1 MVLEVIAQKFAI
13 CEITDVSEIDF
24 SDEFCFIGKTDEELS
39 LVCSADR
46 IPKNAVRIDA
56 GWKAFRIQGELEF
69 SLTGILSGIAAV
81 LADAGIGIFA
91 VSTYRTDYILTKEK
105 TFENALS
112 ALSAAG
118 YAVLR

>member
-1 MVLEVIAQKFAI
+1 MVLEVIAQELAI

-24 SDEFCFIGKTDEELS
+24 SDEFCFVGKTDKEVS
-39 LVCSADR
+39 LVCSAER
-46 IPKNAVRIDA
+46 IPEKALKSET
-56 GWKAFRIQGELEF
+56 GWRAFRIQGELEF

-91 VSTYRTDYILTKEK
+91 VSTYRTDYILTKRE

-118 YAVLR
+118 YFVLR

>member
-1 MVLEVIAQKFAI
+1 MVLEVIPREFAI

-24 SDEFCFIGKTDEELS
+24 SDEFCFVGKTDAELS
-39 LVCSADR
+39 LVCSAGR
-46 IPKNAVRIDA
+46 IPEKALKSDA
-56 GWKAFRIQGELEF
+56 GWRAFRIQGELEF

-91 VSTYRTDYILTKEK
+91 VSTYRTDYILTKKE

-112 ALSAAG
+112 ALSVAG
-118 YAVLR
+118 YFVLR